1 MPFPNVLTLLSYGS
15 TNKNAMLVQCVLSCN
30 IRGESACL
38 VQIFGNSEVSALLL
52 EAELGV
58 VPVAA
63 AL

>member
-15 TNKNAMLVQCVLSCN
+15 TNKSTKSVQCVLSCST
-30 IRGESACL
+30 RGESAFL
-38 VQIFGNSEVSALLL
+38 VQPFGNSDICALLL

>member
-15 TNKNAMLVQCVLSCN
+15 TNKNTMSVQCVLSCN
-30 IRGESACL
+30 ARGESAFL
-38 VQIFGNSEVSALLL
+38 VQLFGDSDVCALLL